1 MLKTY
6 HGSCHCGSVRFQAAI
21 DLAQGTLRCNCS
33 ICTKVRFWPALV
45 RPDAFCLLAGEDTL
59 SLYQFHT
66 KTDEHFFCRHCGVR
80 AFGTGNSP
88 RRGKFYA
95 INLTCLDDVTD
106 AELAEA
112 PITYVDGKNDQW
124 DRAPADI
131 RHL

>member
-6 HGSCHCGSVRFQAAI
+6 HGSCHCGQVRFQAAI
-21 DLAQGTLRCNCS
+21 NLAQGTLRCNCS

-45 RPDAFCLLAGEDTL
+45 RPEAFRLLAGAEAL

-66 KTDEHFFCRHCGVR
+66 KTDEHFFCKHCGVR

-95 INLTCLDDVTD
+95 INVTCLDDVTD

-112 PITYVDGKNDQW
+112 PITYIDGKNDQW
-124 DRAPADI
+124 ERAPAET

>member
-21 DLAQGTLRCNCS
+21 DLAKGTLRCNCS

-45 RPDAFCLLAGEDTL
+45 QPEAFRLLAGAGAL
-59 SLYQFHT
+59 SLYQFHK
-66 KTDEHFFCRHCGVR
+66 KTDEHFFCKYCGVR

-95 INLTCLDDVTD
+95 INVTCLDDVTD

-112 PITYVDGKNDQW
+112 PITYIDGKNDQW
-124 DRAPADI
+124 DRAPADT

>member
-45 RPDAFCLLAGEDTL
+45 RPDAFRLLAGEDAL

-66 KTDEHFFCRHCGVR
+66 KTDEHFFCRHCGVW

-95 INLTCLDDVTD
+95 INVTCLDDVTD